1 MKNFLSKHIK
11 GRHSVIVEHVDL
23 VDVINEVNDIL
34 APVNPEVRIFGH
46 LGHIEFNCSSKQWDA
61 IKKML
66 KQKKYYVAAQS
77 YSKRKGYTGNE
88 LN

>member
-11 GRHSVIVEHVDL
+11 GRHSVTVEYADL

-34 APVNPEVRIFGH
+34 SPVNPKVRIFGH
-46 LGHIEFNCSSKQWDA
+46 ISRVEFNCSSKQWDA

-66 KQKKYYVAAQS
+66 KQKKYYIAAQS
-77 YSKRKGYTGNE
+77 YHKRYGYTGNE